1 MEKVDEKI
9 EKNEEVTASTEEQNV
24 EKQEAVETKPEEKQ
38 ETQEAPV
45 EEKKEAAEEPEK
57 EKKEAAEKPV
67 ETKETNKEITEDKT
81 EETKKITE
89 NKTEETREVAE
100 EKAEMETEEKT
111 ETAEEESE
119 DIEFEHMLEES
130 LANIQELEVGDK
142 VTGEIINITDSFIF
156 VTLGGKRDA
165 YAEKA
170 DYTDKKGKL
179 KYEVGD
185 KLSGYIVKYSETET
199 LIAKSLLTVNLRVL
213 EEAYE
218 GKIPIRGKV
227 TSLTKGGYNI
237 DVSGIRVFCPLSH
250 IDAKMVVDPQQ
261 FIGETFDF
269 QIIDFKDNGRNI
281 VVSRKV
287 ILEEEL
293 NKKKKETLAKLEVGS
308 VVQGKVTRLTSFGA
322 FVDLG
327 GIDGLLHISQFSWSH
342 IESPSDVL
350 NIGDTIEAKI
360 IKMQKEKISLSMKAL
375 QENPIN
381 KVYDE
386 LQEGQVVNCK
396 VLRNLPFGS
405 FVEIKS
411 GVEGLIPISE
421 MARGRRIA
429 TPDEVVKEGDLVEAQ
444 ILKVNREKKKISLSM
459 KRLQPDPWD
468 TLQQQFSENDI
479 VNGVIENIA
488 SFGVFIRITEGIT
501 GLLPNVKL
509 KVAGEKISKDN
520 IGQEYKVRI
529 VKIDPVQKRVS
540 LEPSS
545 MPESVTE
552 TKDDWNKYKKHK
564 PKKNE
569 VIEDNPFSHL

>member
-24 EKQEAVETKPEEKQ
+24 EKQETVETKPEEKI

-45 EEKKEAAEEPEK
+45 EEKTEPVEKAAEVQE
-57 EKKEAAEKPV
+57 
-67 ETKETNKEITEDKT
+67 ETKEEKPEVVEEKPEEEVEEAETED
-81 EETKKITE
+81 
-89 NKTEETREVAE
+89 
-100 EKAEMETEEKT
+100 
-111 ETAEEESE
+111 S
-119 DIEFEHMLEES
+119 EFEHMLEES

-185 KLSGYIVKYSETET
+185 KLSGYVVKYSETET

-213 EEAYE
+213 EEAFE
-218 GKIPIRGKV
+218 DKIPIRGKV

-237 DVSGIRVFCPLSH
+237 DISGIRVFCPLSH

-293 NKKKKETLAKLEVGS
+293 NKKKQETLAKLEVGS

-360 IKMQKEKISLSMKAL
+360 IKLQKEKISLSMKAL

-386 LQEGQVVNCK
+386 LEEGQVVNCK

-444 ILKVNREKKKISLSM
+444 ILKINLDKKKISLSM

-468 TLQQQFSENDI
+468 SLQQQFAENDI

-488 SFGVFIRITEGIT
+488 SFGVFIKISEGVT
-501 GLLPNVKL
+501 GLLPNAKL
-509 KVAGEKISKDN
+509 KVAGEKLTKDN
-520 IGQEYKVRI
+520 VGQEYKVRI

-545 MPESVTE
+545 MPESVSE
-552 TKDDWNKYKKHK
+552 TKDDWNKYKKQK
-564 PKKNE
+564 PKKDE
-569 VIEDNPFSHL
+569 VIEDNPFAHL